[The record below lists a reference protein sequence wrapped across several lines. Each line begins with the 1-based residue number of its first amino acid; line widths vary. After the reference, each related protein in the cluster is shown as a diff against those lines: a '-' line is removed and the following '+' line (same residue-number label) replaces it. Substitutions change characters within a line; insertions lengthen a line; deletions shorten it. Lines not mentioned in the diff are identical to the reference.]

1 VAGGATEACKCG
13 KRKER
18 VRRVDEMKCLVTGAA
33 GFIGSQLAVRLAERG
48 DEVVGIDN
56 FLDSYPREVKE
67 DRAQW
72 VRGMEGIRFIEGD
85 LMEADLGELL
95 DGVEVVFHQAAQAGV
110 RASWGQTFE
119 VYARNNILA
128 TQRLLEACRGTTT
141 AARQESRRH
150 NGTGVRRFVYA
161 SSSSVYGD
169 NAPLPTPETAATQPY
184 SPYGVTKLAGEHL
197 AMLYWANFGVPAVA
211 LRYFTVFG
219 PRPRPDM
226 AFCRF
231 ARAILAGQPIRVF
244 GTGEQSRGFTH
255 VSDVVEANLAAVEQP
270 CEGEVINIGGGASL
284 TVNEVIACFEE
295 IIGKPAIVER
305 EDVQKGDVRHT
316 MADVAKAKR
325 VLDWKARK
333 PFMEGLEGLV
343 ESVRRFY
350 AL

>member
-1 VAGGATEACKCG
+1 
-13 KRKER
+13 
-18 VRRVDEMKCLVTGAA
+18 MKCLVTGAA
-33 GFIGSQLAVRLAERG
+33 GFIGAQLAVRLAERG
-48 DEVVGIDN
+48 DEVVGIDS

-67 DRAQW
+67 DRARW
-72 VRGMEGIRFIEGD
+72 IRGFERIRFVEGD
-85 LMEADLGELL
+85 LMEADLEELL
-95 DGVEVVFHQAAQAGV
+95 EGVEVVFHQAAQAGV

-128 TQRLLEACRGTTT
+128 TQRLLEACR
-141 AARQESRRH
+141 
-150 NGTGVRRFVYA
+150 TGVGLGSPTYNDTPTRIRRFVYA

-255 VSDVVEANLAAVEQP
+255 VSDVVEANLAAVEKP

-284 TVNEVIACFEE
+284 TVNEVVACFEE

-316 MADVAKAKR
+316 MADVTKAKR
-325 VLDWKARK
+325 VLDWEARK
-333 PFMEGLEGLV
+333 PFMEGLAELV
-343 ESVRRFY
+343 ESVEGFY
-350 AL
+350 GL